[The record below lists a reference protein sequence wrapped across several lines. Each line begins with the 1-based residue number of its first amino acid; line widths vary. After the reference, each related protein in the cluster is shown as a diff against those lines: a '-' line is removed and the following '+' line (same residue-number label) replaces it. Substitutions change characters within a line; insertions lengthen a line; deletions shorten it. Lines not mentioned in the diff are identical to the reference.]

1 MCGAS
6 YESLLFFFCHVQ
18 AYLCHSNPDAA
29 LCQES
34 KNSQQNAF
42 VQAKIEASPS
52 LKAASKIA
60 IVEMKKVLRRLH
72 VAGAQDKGEKR
83 REAALF
89 ARLSLPIME

>member
-29 LCQES
+29 LCQEL
-34 KNSQQNAF
+34 KNSQQKAF
-42 VQAKIEASPS
+42 EQAKIEAP
-52 LKAASKIA
+52 SKIA
-60 IVEMKKVLRRLH
+60 IVETKKILQRLH
-72 VAGAQDKGEKR
+72 VTGAQDKDEKR

-89 ARLSLPIME
+89 ARLVCMRGLAHLVE